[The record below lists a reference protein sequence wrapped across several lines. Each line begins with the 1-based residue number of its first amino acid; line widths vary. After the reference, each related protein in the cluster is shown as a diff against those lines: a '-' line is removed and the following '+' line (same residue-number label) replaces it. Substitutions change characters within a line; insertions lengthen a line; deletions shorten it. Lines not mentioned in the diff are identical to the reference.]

1 MSVETEKP
9 VMEQN
14 ANQAEPPKEE
24 FVYRYQP
31 KDAEGRPLGG
41 EQVIKA
47 NNMQEALDKMANQNQ
62 ELIRLNRKMKQERA
76 LGVQEEAVDQI
87 PADAEREE
95 ELDFE
100 PKTLSPAEKIQ
111 LAYEMSDPEKLE
123 EVAEKIVEI
132 GLRKNKTF
140 KQTAADAA
148 TMRAHAEATAFREA
162 HPEFHPTQDN
172 VRLLVGMTQKA
183 GLRPTKKN
191 FELIFKRAQEAGLL
205 QEAPN
210 VAEDNPT
217 ETQSGDGSGSRITA
231 PETSQQKRTPVPT
244 SSGLKGSGSPSG
256 NTPRPKQYSKS
267 EIDRMSKEEYREK
280 VLIPEMKR
288 LKAAGK
294 L

>member
-1 MSVETEKP
+1 MSVETQKP
-9 VMEQN
+9 ATEQA
-14 ANQAEPPKEE
+14 ANQPQPAKEE

-47 NNMQEALDKMANQNQ
+47 SNMQEALDKMANQNQ

-76 LGVQEEAVDQI
+76 LGVQEEAVEQI
-87 PADAEREE
+87 PADAERDE
-95 ELDFE
+95 ELEFA
-100 PKTLSPAEKIQ
+100 PKPLSAAEKVQ
-111 LAYEMSDPEKLE
+111 LAYEMNDPDKLE

-132 GLRKNKTF
+132 GLRKNNRF
-140 KQTAADAA
+140 KQTLHDAA

-162 HPEFHPTQDN
+162 HPEFHPTPDN
-172 VRLLVGMTQKA
+172 IRLLVGMTQKA

-256 NTPRPKQYSKS
+256 NTPRPKVYSKS
-267 EIDRMSKEEYREK
+267 EIERMSAQEYKEK
-280 VLIPEMKR
+280 ILLPELR
-288 LKAAGK
+288 RQKAANRQ
-294 L
+294 